1 MGSSVLSSLLSF
13 EVTASVELFGV
24 CFLTNVT
31 FPCLYPTV
39 NVLFKLKNVV
49 VFTLC
54 VGFLV
59 AAVDTIVVVS
69 ALVVVTMGVGG
80 GIVANDK

>member
-1 MGSSVLSSLLSF
+1 MSRSLLSF
-13 EVTASVELFGV
+13 GVIASVDNSWVF
-24 CFLTNVT
+24 FLTSVT

-39 NVLFKLKNVV
+39 NVLFRLKNVV

-59 AAVDTIVVVS
+59 TTVGKIVVVC
-69 ALVVVTMGVGG
+69 ALVVVAMEGG
-80 GIVANDK
+80 GNVANDK